1 MSGNFFPQYRNNFV
15 MFRSMSM
22 KSKMEKKIP
31 CPWCE
36 RGAVIGSEDAKGQV
50 SVVCPKCRRCFT
62 VDLGTGRGQRASPIV
77 KKTAV

>member
-1 MSGNFFPQYRNNFV
+1 
-15 MFRSMSM
+15 MFSDWSIDM

-62 VDLGTGRGQRASPIV
+62 VDLGTGRGQRAAPIV
-77 KKTAV
+77 KKAAI